1 VQPIV
6 FESHEQLL
14 LAVDQYVE
22 SSVGMPLMGSFNV
35 SRITDMLQLFDAF
48 DRNPAMLYFNK
59 DISAWDV
66 S

>member
-1 VQPIV
+1 
-6 FESHEQLL
+6 
-14 LAVDQYVE
+14 
-22 SSVGMPLMGSFNV
+22 VGMPPMGSWDL